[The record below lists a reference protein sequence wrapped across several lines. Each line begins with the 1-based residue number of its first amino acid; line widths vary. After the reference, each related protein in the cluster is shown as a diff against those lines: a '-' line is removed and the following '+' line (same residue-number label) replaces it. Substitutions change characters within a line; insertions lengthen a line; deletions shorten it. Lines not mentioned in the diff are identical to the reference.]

1 MTITELYEQLADPE
15 FKDPATGDLFF
26 PAYMYTYDPELER
39 EIDAEIQ
46 NIKERLHRPNTYV
59 DVLVLDIFDELCAY
73 LETQSLMGKSKLDLY
88 LERESKRPDVVAK
101 DVKEMA
107 YSEEFLGVMGD
118 RIQAHLATAGE
129 YEKAYVF
136 MKGFSRIYPYLRVS
150 RFMNKFEKHIKG
162 YKLILF
168 YPGSAGRAYHMFNLL
183 QDDHLYRAIHLINE
197 PA

>member
-1 MTITELYEQLADPE
+1 
-15 FKDPATGDLFF
+15 
-26 PAYMYTYDPELER
+26 
-39 EIDAEIQ
+39 
-46 NIKERLHRPNTYV
+46 
-59 DVLVLDIFDELCAY
+59 
-73 LETQSLMGKSKLDLY
+73 
-88 LERESKRPDVVAK
+88 
-101 DVKEMA
+101 MA

>member
-73 LETQSLMGKSKLDLY
+73 LETQ
-88 LERESKRPDVVAK
+88 
-101 DVKEMA
+101 
-107 YSEEFLGVMGD
+107 
-118 RIQAHLATAGE
+118 
-129 YEKAYVF
+129 
-136 MKGFSRIYPYLRVS
+136 
-150 RFMNKFEKHIKG
+150 NK
-162 YKLILF
+162 
-168 YPGSAGRAYHMFNLL
+168 
-183 QDDHLYRAIHLINE
+183 
-197 PA
+197 